1 MRLHEYFDCCYLQ
14 IKVEESFWTLE
25 DKKVMIIHLEKV
37 GRHKQFVRVNP
48 FMSYLNFLSAAA
60 K

>member
-1 MRLHEYFDCCYLQ
+1 MNVSMRFHEYYDCYYLQ

-48 FMSYLNFLSAAA
+48 LMS
-60 K
+60 